1 MRPRLSVKQRRR
13 PSVLLRARPCVAYT
27 TCTRISQ
34 LEGTMISDSLIYL
47 VNVFAYLFFWIVVLR
62 VVLSWLIG
70 FNVVNGY
77 NPYVRMFQRFS
88 DSVTEPLLGPIRR
101 ALPDLGGL
109 DISPLLLL
117 IALEV
122 VRRLL
127 VGLLSG
133 QPLF

>member
-1 MRPRLSVKQRRR
+1 
-13 PSVLLRARPCVAYT
+13 
-27 TCTRISQ
+27 
-34 LEGTMISDSLIYL
+34 MISDSLIYL
-47 VNVFAYLFFWIVVLR
+47 VNAFAYLFFWVVVLR

-77 NPYVRMFQRFS
+77 NPYVRMFQRFA
-88 DSVTEPLLGPIRR
+88 DSATEPLLGPIRR

-109 DISPLLLL
+109 DISPLILL

-127 VGLLSG
+127 VGLLLG